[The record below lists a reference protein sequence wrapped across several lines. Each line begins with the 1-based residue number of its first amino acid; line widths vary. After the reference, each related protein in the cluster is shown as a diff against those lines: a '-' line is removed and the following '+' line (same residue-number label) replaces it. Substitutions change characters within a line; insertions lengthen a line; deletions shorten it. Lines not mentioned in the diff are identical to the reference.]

1 MSESK
6 RSPLTATHAEQTLLR
21 VVRVG
26 SIMSRT
32 KSAFGAKRG

>member
-6 RSPLTATHAEQTLLR
+6 RSPPTAAHAEQTLLR
-21 VVRVG
+21 MDCLRAD

-32 KSAFGAKRG
+32 KSI